1 MGIATFYSILEFDV
15 YDIVIYYESEKIYC
29 NLFWSEDVTNS
40 HLAWSVIM
48 FLAKKIE
55 KINLFTSNCN
65 DVEIQSVIGSLN
77 FVNNM

>member
-15 YDIVIYYESEKIYC
+15 YDIVIYYESEKRYC

-55 KINLFTSNCN
+55 KINLLRPIAMMLKSKALL
-65 DVEIQSVIGSLN
+65 DHSIL
-77 FVNNM
+77 